1 MRIARVLHRVVLAPA
16 LTVLLLLAPASVFA
30 QSTAEIRGTIQDESG
45 AILPGA
51 TAIAINELTGLERTT
66 TSDEAGRF
74 NIPRLP
80 VGTYRVEAMLQGF
93 RKFATAPF
101 RLDVEDIRQVNIVM
115 QVGAVEE
122 GITVSGIAATVETVG
137 GTLSQIVDERRIRE
151 LPLNGRDPLQLQ
163 LLLPGVVQGNGATTM
178 QQQGGISVHGLR
190 GISNNY
196 MLDSGD
202 NNDVLGGVAAI
213 VPNPDAL
220 EEFTVQTSNFGAQY
234 GRNMGAVINAV
245 TKSGTNQFH
254 GSGYDFTR
262 NDALDAKQFF
272 ALQKGELKRY
282 QYGGTLGG
290 PIKHDRAFFF
300 AAYQGL
306 NERKGESRSNLTVPT
321 ALERSGDFSLS
332 AFTPKD
338 PLTGQPFPNN
348 RIPLSRFDPASI
360 KFMEALVPLPNAPG
374 GRYIYNAPQDK
385 DGWQAM
391 ARMDMQLTA
400 KQRLFGRVFY
410 DTNDTVNTAN
420 SPAPSTAAGSLPD
433 LHAQVSFRTWNAAIN
448 HTDIISSHLLN
459 SAQFT
464 FAKTDL
470 FRGPLPVGDDLNYQK
485 LGVRVN
491 YATADPGVKLATM
504 WRGGVSGYW
513 DMNQDAYEPDDRPV
527 VQLKDDVSYSRSGH
541 GLKLGGEYRWAA
553 NNRVAAN
560 NNDPVFTFNGQY
572 TGSPLADFLLGKAA
586 NVQQFSVRHNRGRA
600 QTFAAYAQDDWE
612 IRSRL
617 TLSLGLRWEPFFAFY
632 EVDQPQPVF
641 RPGQQST
648 LYPTAPIGLLYA
660 GDPGIPRGGH
670 PTLWGNM
677 APRLAAAWS
686 VDKRTSVRTAYGKF
700 YDTARFFNFPKTLV
714 FTPPYSLSRTT
725 NDVQFSDPYG
735 GKVNPFP
742 YAPPQTAQDLAN
754 YQFSRPVRVTSYP
767 ADFSSGYAQQWNL
780 SIQREL
786 IGNLIV
792 SAAYIGTKAD
802 DLPTTRQI
810 NPAIFKPG
818 ATLATRQQNRL
829 YPEYESISSFDPIG
843 RSRYDGLELTL
854 NKRFSRGYSIL
865 ASYTLSKAKDNT
877 SSDDGFNA
885 QDQLNPDD
893 NWGLADTDQRHRLVT
908 SFVWELPSPKA
919 GTASLLFGGWQFNG
933 IVTLAS
939 GTPFTISSGRD
950 AALNF
955 NTTRANVVGDP
966 NLSSDRPRDELIAA
980 YYNAAAFT
988 IPVNG
993 TLGNSPRNF
1002 LIGPGSKNVDLS
1014 LFKTLTLR
1022 DVRVQARIEAFNAFN
1037 FVNFG
1042 NPRANIGA
1050 ANPGRIDTAADAR
1063 IIQIGVRMT
1072 F

>member
-1 MRIARVLHRVVLAPA
+1 MCITRSLRRLVVPRS
-16 LTVLLLLAPASVFA
+16 LLLTIMLVVPAHVFG
-30 QSTAEIRGTIQDESG
+30 QSTAEIRGTVQDVSG
-45 AILPGA
+45 GVLPGA
-51 TAIAINELTGLERTT
+51 TITAVNELTGLERTAVA
-66 TSDEAGRF
+66 DGGGRF
-74 NIPRLP
+74 NFPRLP
-80 VGTYRVEAMLQGF
+80 VGNYRVEATLQGF
-93 RKFATAPF
+93 RKFATGTL
-101 RLDVEDIRQVNIVM
+101 RLDVEDIRQVDVVM
-115 QVGAVEE
+115 EIGTIAE
-122 GITVSGIAATVETVG
+122 GVTVSGTSAVVETVG
-137 GTLSQIVDERRIRE
+137 GTLSQVVDERRIRE

-234 GRNMGAVINAV
+234 GRNMGAIINAV
-245 TKSGTNQFH
+245 TKSGTNQFR
-254 GSGYDFTR
+254 GSGYEFTR

-272 ALQKGELKRY
+272 ALEKGTLERY

-290 PIKHDRAFFF
+290 PVKHDRAFFF
-300 AAYQGL
+300 VAYQGL
-306 NERKGESRSNLTVPT
+306 NEDKGDSRSNLTVPT
-321 ALERSGDFSLS
+321 AAERSGDFSQS
-332 AFTPKD
+332 SIKPRD
-338 PLTGQPFPNN
+338 PLTGQLFPNN
-348 RIPLSRFDPASI
+348 QIPLNRFDPAI
-360 KFMEALVPLPNAPG
+360 VNFMNALVPLPNASG
-374 GRYIYNAPQDK
+374 GRYIYNAPQNR
-385 DGWQAM
+385 DGWQM
-391 ARMDMQLTA
+391 MGRMDMQLTSD
-400 KQRLFGRVFY
+400 QRLFGRVFY
-410 DTNDTVNTAN
+410 DSNDTINTAN
-420 SPAPSTAAGSLPD
+420 STAAGSLPL
-433 LHAQVSFRTWNAAIN
+433 LHAQVSFKTWNAALN
-448 HTDIISSHLLN
+448 HTDVISSNLLN

-485 LGVRVN
+485 LGVKVN
-491 YATADPGVKLATM
+491 YATSAPGVTLATM

-527 VQLKDDVSYSRSGH
+527 VQLKDDMSYSRNGH
-541 GLKLGGEYRWAA
+541 VLKFGGEYRWAA
-553 NNRVAAN
+553 NNRTAAN
-560 NNDPVFTFNGQY
+560 NNDPVFAFNGQY

-586 NVQQFSVRHNRGRA
+586 NVQQFSVRHNQGRA

-617 TLSLGLRWEPFFAFY
+617 TLSLGVRWEPFFAFY

-648 LYPTAPIGLLYA
+648 LFPSAPLGLLYA
-660 GDPGIPRGGH
+660 GDPGVPRGGH
-670 PTLWGNM
+670 PTLWGNV

-686 VDKRTSVRTAYGKF
+686 LDKKTSVRGAYGKF

-714 FTPPYSLSRTT
+714 FTPPYSVSRTT
-725 NDVQFSDPYG
+725 NDVQFSDPYA
-735 GKVNPFP
+735 GKDNPFP
-742 YAPPQTAQDLAN
+742 YLPPQTPQELAN

-767 ADFSSGYAQQWNL
+767 ANFSSGYAQQWNV

-786 IGNLIV
+786 TGSLV
-792 SAAYIGTKAD
+792 VAAAYIGTRAD

-810 NPAIFKPG
+810 NPAVYVPG

-829 YPEYESISSFDPIG
+829 YPEFESISSFDPIG
-843 RSRYDGLELTL
+843 RSRYNGLELTV
-854 NKRFSRGYSIL
+854 NRRFSRGYSIL
-865 ASYTLSKAKDNT
+865 ASYTLSKARDNT

-893 NWGLADTDQRHRLVT
+893 NWSLADTDQRHRLVT
-908 SFVWELPSPKA
+908 SFVWELPSPQT
-919 GTASLLFGGWQFNG
+919 GTAKAVLGGWQFNG
-933 IVTLAS
+933 IVTLSS

-955 NTTRANVVGDP
+955 NTTRANVIGDP
-966 NLSSDRPRDELIAA
+966 NLPTDRPQAELIQA
-980 YYNAAAFT
+980 YFNPAAFA
-988 IPVNG
+988 IPATG

-1002 LIGPGSKNVDLS
+1002 LIGPGAKNVDLS
-1014 LFKTLTLR
+1014 LFKTFLVKQHVGLQFR
-1022 DVRVQARIEAFNAFN
+1022 LEAFNAFN

-1042 NPRANIGA
+1042 NPRSNIGA
-1050 ANPGRIDTAADAR
+1050 ANPGRIDTAGDAR
-1063 IIQIGVRMT
+1063 IMQVGFRLT

>member
-1 MRIARVLHRVVLAPA
+1 MHVSGSPSGPAVLRPLL
-16 LTVLLLLAPASVFA
+16 LTLLLLWPASGFG
-30 QSTAEIRGTIQDESG
+30 QSTAEIRGIVQDRTG
-45 AILPGA
+45 AVLPGV
-51 TAIAINELTGLERTT
+51 TTTAINELTGLERTIT
-66 TSDEAGRF
+66 TDEGGRF

-80 VGTYRVEAMLQGF
+80 VGTYRVEATLQGF

-101 RLDVEDIRQVNIVM
+101 RLDVEDIRQVTIVM
-115 QVGAVEE
+115 EVGAVEE
-122 GITVSGIAATVETVG
+122 GITVVGASATVETVG

-234 GRNMGAVINAV
+234 GRNMGAIINAV

-254 GSGYDFTR
+254 GSAYDFTR

-272 ALQKGELKRY
+272 ALEKGELKRY
-282 QYGGTLGG
+282 QYGGTTGG
-290 PIKHDRAFFF
+290 PIKRDRAFFF

-306 NERKGESRSNLTVPT
+306 NEDKGESRSNLTVPT
-321 ALERSGDFSLS
+321 AAERRGDFSQS
-332 AFTPKD
+332 SIKPRD
-338 PLTGQPFPNN
+338 PLTGQLFPNN
-348 RIPLSRFDPASI
+348 QIPLDRIDPAAI
-360 KFMEALVPLPNAPG
+360 NFMNALVPLPNSPG
-374 GRYIYNAPQDK
+374 GRYIFNAPQNK

-391 ARMDMQLTA
+391 GRVDMQLTQ

-420 SPAPSTAAGSLPD
+420 STAGSFPL
-433 LHAQVSFRTWNAAIN
+433 LHAQVSFQTWNAAVN
-448 HTDIISSHLLN
+448 HTHVISSNLLN

-470 FRGPLPVGDDLNYQK
+470 FRGPLPVADDLNYQK
-485 LGVRVN
+485 LGVKVN
-491 YATADPGVKLATM
+491 YATADPGVTLATM
-504 WRGGVSGYW
+504 WRGGVTGYW

-527 VQLKDDVSYSRSGH
+527 LQLKDDLSYNRSGH
-541 GLKLGGEYRWAA
+541 VLKFGGEYRWAA

-560 NNDPVFTFNGQY
+560 NNDPVFSFNGQY
-572 TGSPLADFLLGKAA
+572 TGSPLADFVLGKAA
-586 NVQQFSVRHNRGRA
+586 NVQQFSVRHNKGRA
-600 QTFAAYAQDDWE
+600 QTFAAYAQDDWQVG
-612 IRSRL
+612 SRL
-617 TLSLGLRWEPFFAFY
+617 TLSLGVRWEPFFAFY
-632 EVDQPQPVF
+632 EADQPQPVF

-648 LYPTAPIGLLYA
+648 LYPSAPLGLLYA

-670 PTLWGNM
+670 PTLWANI

-686 VDKRTSVRTAYGKF
+686 LNTKTSMRTAYGKF

-714 FTPPYSLSRTT
+714 FTPPYSVSRTT
-725 NDVQFSDPYG
+725 NDVQFSDPYA
-735 GKVNPFP
+735 GKPNPFP
-742 YAPPQTAQDLAN
+742 YIPPQTAQDLAN
-754 YQFSRPVRVTSYP
+754 YQYSRPVRVTSYP
-767 ADFSSGYAQQWNL
+767 ADFSSGYAQQWNV

-786 IGNLIV
+786 IGSLVV

-810 NPAIFKPG
+810 NPAIYRPG
-818 ATLATRQQNRL
+818 ATLANRQQNRL
-829 YPEYESISSFDPIG
+829 YAEFESISSFDPIG
-843 RSRYDGLELTL
+843 RSRYNGLELTV

-865 ASYTLSKAKDNT
+865 ASYTLSKARDNT

-885 QDQLNPDD
+885 QDHLNPDD
-893 NWGLADTDQRHRLVT
+893 NYGLADTDQRHRMVT
-908 SFVWELPSPKA
+908 SFLWELPSPETGA
-919 GTASLLFGGWQFNG
+919 ARAVLGGWQFNG
-933 IVTLAS
+933 IATLAS

-955 NTTRANVVGDP
+955 NTTRANVIGDP
-966 NLSSDRPRDELIAA
+966 NLPTNRSQAEMIQMYFNP
-980 YYNAAAFT
+980 AAFA
-988 IPVNG
+988 IPDNG

-1002 LIGPGSKNVDLS
+1002 LIGPGSRNVDLS
-1014 LFKTLTLR
+1014 LFRMFRIRQHVGVQLR
-1022 DVRVQARIEAFNAFN
+1022 LEAFNAFN

-1042 NPRANIGA
+1042 NPRSNIGA
-1050 ANPGRIDTAADAR
+1050 ANPGRIDTAGDPR
-1063 IIQIGVRMT
+1063 IMQIGFRMT

>member
-1 MRIARVLHRVVLAPA
+1 MMTSRGLRLLTARYLP
-16 LTVLLLLAPASVFA
+16 LLAVAILWPANLFA
-30 QSTAEIRGTIQDESG
+30 QSTAEIRGSVQDTSG
-45 AILPGA
+45 GVLPGV
-51 TAIAINELTGLERTT
+51 TVTAINELTGLERSAVTD
-66 TSDEAGRF
+66 SGGRF
-74 NIPRLP
+74 IFPRLP
-80 VGTYRVEAMLQGF
+80 VGNYRVEAVLQGF
-93 RKFATAPF
+93 RKFATAAF
-101 RLDVEDIRQVNIVM
+101 RLDVEDIRQVDVVM
-115 QVGAVEE
+115 EVGVVQE
-122 GITVSGIAATVETVG
+122 GVTVVGTSATVETVG
-137 GTLSQIVDERRIRE
+137 GTLSQVVDERRIRE

-163 LLLPGVVQGNGATTM
+163 LLLPGVVVGNGNTTM

-234 GRNMGAVINAV
+234 GRNMGAIINAV
-245 TKSGTNQFH
+245 TKSGTNQFR
-254 GSGYDFTR
+254 GSGYEFTR

-290 PIKHDRAFFF
+290 PVKHDRAFFF
-300 AAYQGL
+300 VAYQGL
-306 NERKGESRSNLTVPT
+306 NEDKGESRSNLTVPT
-321 ALERSGDFSLS
+321 EAERRGDFSQS
-332 AFTPKD
+332 SIKPRD
-338 PLTGQPFPNN
+338 PNTGQPFDNN
-348 RIPLSRFDPASI
+348 RIPLERFDQASL
-360 KFMEALVPLPNAPG
+360 KFLDALVPQPNSAG
-374 GRYIYNAPQDK
+374 GKYIFNAPQTR
-385 DGWQAM
+385 DGWQVMGRLDA
-391 ARMDMQLTA
+391 QLTPG
-400 KQRLFGRVFY
+400 QRLFGRVFY
-410 DTNDTVNTAN
+410 DTNDTINTA
-420 SPAPSTAAGSLPD
+420 SSTTGSLPL
-433 LHAQVSFRTWNAAIN
+433 LHAAVKFKTWNAAVN
-448 HTDIISSHLLN
+448 HTDIITSRLLN

-470 FRGPLPVGDDLNYQK
+470 FRGPLPVGDDLSYQK
-485 LGVRVN
+485 LGVKVN
-491 YATADPGVKLATM
+491 YATADPGIKLATM

-527 VQLKDDVSYSRSGH
+527 VQLKDDMSYNRNGH
-541 GLKLGGEYRWAA
+541 VLKFGGEYRWSA
-553 NNRVAAN
+553 NNRTAAN
-560 NNDPVFTFNGQY
+560 NNDPVFSFNGQY

-586 NVQQFSVRHNRGRA
+586 NVQQFSVRHNKGRA

-617 TLSLGLRWEPFFAFY
+617 TLSLGVRWEPFFAFY

-641 RPGQQST
+641 RPGVQST
-648 LYPTAPIGLLYA
+648 LYATAPLGLLYA

-670 PTLWGNM
+670 PTLWDNI

-686 VDKRTSVRTAYGKF
+686 LDRKTSVRAAYGKF

-714 FTPPYSLSRTT
+714 FTPPYSVSRTT
-725 NDVQFSDPYG
+725 NDVQFSDPYA
-735 GKVNPFP
+735 GKENPFP
-742 YAPPQTAQDLAN
+742 YRPPQTPQELAA
-754 YQFSRPVRVTSYP
+754 YQYLRPVRVTSYP

-786 IGNLIV
+786 AGSVIV

-810 NPAIFKPG
+810 NPSVFKPG
-818 ATLATRQQNRL
+818 ATLANRQQNRL

-843 RSRYDGLELTL
+843 RSRYNGMELTV

-885 QDQLNPDD
+885 QDHLNPDD
-893 NWGLADTDQRHRLVT
+893 NYGLADTDQRHRVVT
-908 SFVWELPSPKA
+908 SFVWELPSPDEGAAKA
-919 GTASLLFGGWQFNG
+919 VLGGWQFNG
-933 IVTLAS
+933 IVTLSS

-955 NTTRANVVGDP
+955 NTTRANVIGDP
-966 NLSSDRPRDELIAA
+966 DLPTDRSRDEMIAA
-980 YYNAAAFT
+980 YYNAAAFA
-988 IPVNG
+988 IPANG
-993 TLGNSPRNF
+993 ALGNSPRNF
-1002 LIGPGSKNVDLS
+1002 LIGPGARNVDLS
-1014 LFKTLTLR
+1014 LFRTFRIQQRLNAQLR
-1022 DVRVQARIEAFNAFN
+1022 FEAFNAFN

-1042 NPRANIGA
+1042 NPRSNIGA
-1050 ANPGRIDTAADAR
+1050 ANPGRIDSAGDAR
-1063 IIQIGVRMT
+1063 IMQIGVRMT

>member
-1 MRIARVLHRVVLAPA
+1 MCVTRGLPRLRVGRS
-16 LTVLLLLAPASVFA
+16 LLLLLIVLLSPGHVFA
-30 QSTAEIRGTIQDESG
+30 QSTAEIRGVVQDQSG
-45 AILPGA
+45 AVLPGV
-51 TAIAINELTGLERTT
+51 TTTAINELTGLERTT
-66 TSDEAGRF
+66 TSDEGGRF

-80 VGTYRVEAMLQGF
+80 VGSYRVEATVQGF

-101 RLDVEDIRQVNIVM
+101 RLDVEDIRQVTIVM
-115 QVGAVEE
+115 EVGAVEE
-122 GITVSGIAATVETVG
+122 GITVTGTSATVETVG

-163 LLLPGVVQGNGATTM
+163 LLLPGVVVGNGATTM

-282 QYGGTLGG
+282 QYGGTTGG

-300 AAYQGL
+300 VAYQGL
-306 NERKGESRSNLTVPT
+306 NEDKGDSRSNLNVPT
-321 ALERSGDFSLS
+321 AAERSGDFSLS
-332 AFTPKD
+332 SIKPRD
-338 PLTGQPFPNN
+338 PLTGQLFPNN
-348 RIPLSRFDPASI
+348 QIPLNRFDPAI
-360 KFMEALVPLPNAPG
+360 INFMNALVPMPNSPN
-374 GRYIYNAPQDK
+374 GRYIYNAPQTR
-385 DGWQAM
+385 DGWQVM
-391 ARMDMQLTA
+391 GRVDQQLTPQ
-400 KQRLFGRVFY
+400 QRLFGRVFY
-410 DTNDTVNTAN
+410 DTNDTINTAN
-420 SPAPSTAAGSLPD
+420 STAAGSLPL
-433 LHAQVSFRTWNAAIN
+433 LHAQVSFKTWNAAVN
-448 HTDIISSHLLN
+448 HTHIISSNLLN

-464 FAKTDL
+464 YAKTDL

-485 LGVRVN
+485 LGVKVN

-527 VQLKDDVSYSRSGH
+527 VQLKDDVGYTRSGH
-541 GLKLGGEYRWAA
+541 VLKFGGEYRWAA
-553 NNRVAAN
+553 NNRTAAN
-560 NNDPVFTFNGQY
+560 NNDPVFSFNGQY

-586 NVQQFSVRHNRGRA
+586 NVQQFSVRHNKGRA
-600 QTFAAYAQDDWE
+600 QTFAAYAQDEWE

-641 RPGQQST
+641 RPGQQSSV
-648 LYPTAPIGLLYA
+648 LPSAPLGLLYA

-670 PTLWGNM
+670 PTLWANV
-677 APRLAAAWS
+677 APRLAVAWS
-686 VDKRTSVRTAYGKF
+686 VDRKTSVRAAYGKF

-714 FTPPYSLSRTT
+714 FTPPYSVSRTT
-725 NDVQFSDPYG
+725 NDVQFSDPYA
-735 GKVNPFP
+735 GKDNPFP
-742 YAPPQTAQDLAN
+742 YLPPQTAQELAN
-754 YQFSRPVRVTSYP
+754 YQFLRPVRVTSYP
-767 ADFSSGYAQQWNL
+767 PDFSSGYARQWNV
-780 SIQREL
+780 SMQREL
-786 IGNLIV
+786 IGNLVV
-792 SAAYIGTKAD
+792 SAAYIGTRAD

-810 NPAIFKPG
+810 NPSVYVPG

-829 YPEYESISSFDPIG
+829 YPEFESISSFDPIG
-843 RSRYDGLELTL
+843 RSRYNGLELTV

-877 SSDDGFNA
+877 SSDDGFNG

-893 NWGLADTDQRHRLVT
+893 NWGLADTDQRHRFVT
-908 SFVWELPSPKA
+908 SFVWELPSPET
-919 GTASLLFGGWQFNG
+919 GTAKAVLGGWQFNG
-933 IVTLAS
+933 IVTLSS

-955 NTTRANVVGDP
+955 NTTRANVIGDP
-966 NLSSDRPRDELIAA
+966 NLPTDRPQDQLIQM
-980 YYNAAAFT
+980 YFNPAAFA
-988 IPVNG
+988 IPATG
-993 TLGNSPRNF
+993 TLGNSPRNS

-1014 LFKTLTLR
+1014 LFKM
-1022 DVRVQARIEAFNAFN
+1022 VRITQRVGVQVRLEAFNAFN

-1042 NPRANIGA
+1042 NPRSNIGA
-1050 ANPGRIDTAADAR
+1050 ANPGRIDTAGDAR
-1063 IIQIGVRMT
+1063 IMQVGFRMT

>member
-1 MRIARVLHRVVLAPA
+1 MRFTQSLHRLIVRRS
-16 LTVLLLLAPASVFA
+16 LLLTILLLVPAHAFG
-30 QSTAEIRGTIQDESG
+30 QSTAEIRGVVQDQSG
-45 AILPGA
+45 AILPGVTA
-51 TAIAINELTGLERTT
+51 TAVNELTGLERTAV
-66 TSDEAGRF
+66 SDAGGRF

-80 VGTYRVEAMLQGF
+80 VGTYRVEAALQGF
-93 RKFATAPF
+93 RKFATEPF

-122 GITVSGIAATVETVG
+122 GITVSGTSTTVETVG
-137 GTLSQIVDERRIRE
+137 GTLSAVVDERRIRE

-163 LLLPGVVQGNGATTM
+163 LLLPGVVQGNGNTTM

-234 GRNMGAVINAV
+234 GRNMGAIINAV
-245 TKSGTNQFH
+245 TKSGTNQFR

-262 NDALDAKQFF
+262 HDALDAKQFF

-290 PIKHDRAFFF
+290 PVKRDRAFFF

-306 NERKGESRSNLTVPT
+306 NEDKGESRSNLTVPT
-321 ALERSGDFSLS
+321 VAERSGDFSQS
-332 AFTPKD
+332 SIKPRD
-338 PLTGQPFPNN
+338 PLTGQLFPNN
-348 RIPLSRFDPASI
+348 QIPLNRFDPAI
-360 KFMEALVPLPNAPG
+360 VNFMKELVPLPNSSG
-374 GRYIYNAPQDK
+374 GRYIYNAPQNR
-385 DGWQAM
+385 DGWQM
-391 ARMDMQLTA
+391 MGRLDTQLTSA
-400 KQRLFGRVFY
+400 QRLFGRVFY
-410 DTNDTVNTAN
+410 DTNDTINTAN
-420 SPAPSTAAGSLPD
+420 STAAGSLP
-433 LHAQVSFRTWNAAIN
+433 LIHAQVSFKTWNAAVN
-448 HTDIISSHLLN
+448 HTHILSPNLLN

-470 FRGPLPVGDDLNYQK
+470 FRGPLPIGDDLNYQK
-485 LGVRVN
+485 LGVKVN

-527 VQLKDDVSYSRSGH
+527 VQLKDDVSYSHSGH
-541 GLKLGGEYRWAA
+541 VLKFGGEYRWAA
-553 NNRVAAN
+553 NNRTAAN
-560 NNDPVFTFNGQY
+560 NNDPVFSFNGQY
-572 TGSPLADFLLGKAA
+572 SGSPLADFLLGKAA
-586 NVQQFSVRHNRGRA
+586 NMQQFSVRHNKGRA
-600 QTFAAYAQDDWE
+600 QTFAAYTQDDWE
-612 IRSRL
+612 VRSRL
-617 TLSLGLRWEPFFAFY
+617 TLSLGVRWEPFFAFY
-632 EVDQPQPVF
+632 EVDQPQPAF
-641 RPGQQST
+641 RPGLQST
-648 LYPTAPIGLLYA
+648 LYPSAPLGLLYA
-660 GDPGIPRGGH
+660 GDPGVPRGGH
-670 PTLWGNM
+670 PTLWGNI

-686 VDKRTSVRTAYGKF
+686 LDRKTSVRAAYGKF

-714 FTPPYSLSRTT
+714 FTPPYSVSRTT
-725 NDVQFSDPYG
+725 NDVQFSDPYA
-735 GKVNPFP
+735 GKNNPFP
-742 YAPPQTAQDLAN
+742 YLPPQTPQELAN
-754 YQFSRPVRVTSYP
+754 YQYSRPVRVTSYP
-767 ADFSSGYAQQWNL
+767 ADFSSGYAQQWNV

-786 IGNLIV
+786 VGNLV
-792 SAAYIGTKAD
+792 ASAAYIGTKAD

-810 NPAIFKPG
+810 NPSLLVPG
-818 ATLATRQQNRL
+818 ATLANRQQNRL

-843 RSRYDGLELTL
+843 RSRYNGLELTA
-854 NKRFSRGYSIL
+854 NKRFSGGYSIL
-865 ASYTLSKAKDNT
+865 ANYTFSKAKDNT

-893 NWGLADTDQRHRLVT
+893 NYGLADTDQRHRLVT
-908 SFVWELPSPKA
+908 SFVWELPSPT
-919 GTASLLFGGWQFNG
+919 TAKMLLGGWQFNG

-966 NLSSDRPRDELIAA
+966 NLPTDRSRNDLITA
-980 YYNAAAFT
+980 YYNAAAFA
-988 IPVNG
+988 IPANG

-1002 LIGPGSKNVDLS
+1002 LIGPGQRNVDLS
-1014 LFKTLTLR
+1014 LFKTLTIR
-1022 DVRVQARIEAFNAFN
+1022 ETVRVQLRLEAFNAFN

-1050 ANPGRIDTAADAR
+1050 ANPGRIDTAGDAR
-1063 IIQIGVRMT
+1063 IMQVGFRMT